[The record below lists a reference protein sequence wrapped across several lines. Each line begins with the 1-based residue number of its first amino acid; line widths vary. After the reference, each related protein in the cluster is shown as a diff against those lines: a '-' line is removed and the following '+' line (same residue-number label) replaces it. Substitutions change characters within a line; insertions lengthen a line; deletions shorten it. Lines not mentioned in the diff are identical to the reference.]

1 MAAKPGA
8 GDLCLPLSGQFG
20 YQQVVIPQSEEAELG
35 RGSYGT
41 VVRAKLDDLPCA
53 AKILHQNFFNS
64 NDPNARDFAT
74 RFEQECQI
82 LRDLKHPCIVQF
94 LGVAQDPGSGRL
106 ILLMEMMKESLT
118 GFLEQST
125 VHLPYHVQV
134 NISHDIALAIA
145 HLHRNRILHRD
156 LSSNNVLLNAACQAK
171 VTDFGMSKLADSNP
185 SMTRSRIT
193 QCPGTLAY
201 MPPEA
206 IRARPRYS
214 EKLDVFSLGV
224 LMIQSITRKFPSP
237 TDAEI
242 VCEDPTSPT
251 GEKILPVPE
260 LQRRRGDMGGIP
272 AGHTLSPVIHSC
284 LKDRYQ
290 QRPDAAQLCQSLA
303 ALKTTPAYEKSATAT
318 PSLSATL
325 SPTRPGAHVVGQS
338 TTQPPST
345 PQSTSGEK
353 VCFIFLPLKIFL
365 CKHIEMLIFILC
377 LISHSEST
385 SSEDYNS
392 PPGPGRN
399 YCHLYYCPT

>member
-1 MAAKPGA
+1 MAAKSGA

-20 YQQVVIPQSEEAELG
+20 YRQVVIPQSEEAELG
-35 RGSYGT
+35 RGSYGS

-118 GFLEQST
+118 SFLEQST

-134 NISHDIALAIA
+134 NISHDIALAVA
-145 HLHRNRILHRD
+145 HLHGNRILHRD

-214 EKLDVFSLGV
+214 EKLDAFSLGV
-224 LMIQSITRKFPSP
+224 LMIQIITRKFPSP
-237 TDAEI
+237 TDAEL

-260 LQRRRGDMGGIP
+260 LQRRRDDMGGIP
-272 AGHTLSPVIHSC
+272 AGHTLLPVIHSC
-284 LKDRYQ
+284 LKDKYQ
-290 QRPDAAQLCQSLA
+290 QRPDAAQLCQSLT
-303 ALKTTPAYEKSATAT
+303 ALKTTPAYEESATAT

-325 SPTRPGAHVVGQS
+325 SPTRPDAHVVGHS
-338 TTQPPST
+338 RTQPPST

-353 VCFIFLPLKIFL
+353 VCSYFLKVNNYVCLTVLTHCMVFS
-365 CKHIEMLIFILC
+365 LILY
-377 LISHSEST
+377 S
-385 SSEDYNS
+385 
-392 PPGPGRN
+392 N
-399 YCHLYYCPT
+399 YQQ